1 MHVEHIC
8 FVNGFLVISICIA
21 YKCMFFFSNSDV
33 SKNRRTVWLA
43 GHLSLKSHGYH
54 GILPKLC
61 QSGSHCPKGGEFGTW
76 FMWDIKKGF
85 FFWYV
90 IYVRYR
96 KRSRSLRDLYQMI
109 LVIYQEM
116 GLFDTWFIKI
126 SGCGIDWYII
136 FVKKRSGIVG
146 CLIFEM
152 SGKEIDSTWSMWMGR
167 A

>member
-8 FVNGFLVISICIA
+8 LVNGFLVISICIA

-85 FFWYV
+85 CLVCDLCKISKKKSFVTWFISDDFGDLSGNGIVRYV
-90 IYVRYR
+90 IYSNIRMWDR
-96 KRSRSLRDLYQMI
+96 LIHNICEKKKWDSRVLD
-109 LVIYQEM
+109 
-116 GLFDTWFIKI
+116 FWD
-126 SGCGIDWYII
+126 
-136 FVKKRSGIVG
+136 VG
-146 CLIFEM
+146 E
-152 SGKEIDSTWSMWMGR
+152 GDR
-167 A
+167 